1 MKRWRWLFAIWLVAG
16 GSVLVEAVQCLLNP
30 PIGKALREVSSTTR
44 SIRGED
50 PSQEPLEVMTTDTE
64 RRLVITEEGG
74 QRWLTSTL
82 TKSSSQAN
90 GHVFTLPLLPAIL
103 EQPVGYQ
110 FDEQAQL
117 LDIRGLEPIVV
128 KAVAAGLD
136 RVTPDALHVRFQRLW
151 QGSLGMVWG
160 ALAGRR
166 IEPGASWEEESVIP
180 LVDPPLG
187 EIPMTVRWT
196 VLEQDPQD
204 LYGRVRLRYEAERE
218 GILLGGA
225 APRLMRWVALR
236 IPQLAEQPW
245 SSMTVTRHGELLIDP
260 RSLIE
265 HTEHTQD
272 TQLTVQTDAPTPR
285 TLHINSESA
294 TQWLE

>member
-1 MKRWRWLFAIWLVAG
+1 MQRWRWLFAIWLVTG
-16 GSVLVEAVQCLLNP
+16 GAVLAEAVQCLLNP
-30 PIGKALREVSSTTR
+30 PIGKELREVSSMTR

-82 TKSSSQAN
+82 MKSSSQAN

-117 LDIRGLEPIVV
+117 LDMRGLEPIAV

-136 RVTPDALHVRFQRLW
+136 RVTPDALRVRFQRLW
-151 QGSLGMVWG
+151 QDSLGMIWG

-166 IEPGASWEEESVIP
+166 IEPGASWEERVIR

-187 EIPMTVRWT
+187 EIPVTVRWT
-196 VLEQDPQD
+196 VLGQDPQD
-204 LYGRVRLRYEAERE
+204 PYGRVRLRYEAERE
-218 GILLGGA
+218 GIPLGEA
-225 APRLMRWVALR
+225 APRLMRWVAQR
-236 IPQLAEQPW
+236 VPQLADQPW
-245 SSMTVTRHGELLIDP
+245 SSMTLKRHGELLIDP

-272 TQLTVQTDAPTPR
+272 TQLTVQADAPTPR
-285 TLHINSESA
+285 TLHIDSEST